1 MFDFLCIQVTVMAL
15 ALWSLKLVKKTQC
28 IFGWWLQTGQGI
40 EHCSLGV
47 VACETGEEN
56 QCRFGW
62 WLQTGLRIEHCSL
75 GLVASETG
83 EENPMQIRVVAANW
97 SKN

>member
-28 IFGWWLQTGQGI
+28 RFGWWLQTGQGI

-56 QCRFGW
+56 
-62 WLQTGLRIEHCSL
+62 
-75 GLVASETG
+75 
-83 EENPMQIRVVAANW
+83 PMQIRVVAANW